1 MAFNVNT
8 FRQEMKFDGARANL
22 FEVSVNFPFGLGDQG
37 LNRDLVFKAKSA
49 QIPGSTLGMVPVQYF
64 GREVKFAGNRTFADW
79 TITVLN
85 DEDFKIRGAFEN
97 WMSGINSHGGN
108 LRTLGASPNSYT
120 VDGKVKHYGKTGNV
134 EREYVFRGLFP
145 TDLSPIDLDWGNND
159 AIEEYTVTFSYQWWE
174 AVNNNSKSAR
184 VV

>member
-22 FEVSVNFPFGLGDQG
+22 FEVNLQFPFELTNGG
-37 LNRDLVFKAKSA
+37 LNRDVTFKAKSA
-49 QIPGSTLGMVPVQYF
+49 QIPGSTIGVVPVQYF

-79 TITVLN
+79 TVTILN
-85 DEDFKIRGAFEN
+85 DEDFAIRGAFEQ
-97 WMSGINSHGGN
+97 WMNSINSHREN
-108 LRTLGASPNSYT
+108 RRTLGAAPQSYT
-120 VDGKVKHYGKTGNV
+120 TDGSVKQYGKTGKV
-134 EREYVFRGLFP
+134 EREYAFKGLFP

-174 AVNNNSKSAR
+174 AINTNGKSVNIR
-184 VV
+184 